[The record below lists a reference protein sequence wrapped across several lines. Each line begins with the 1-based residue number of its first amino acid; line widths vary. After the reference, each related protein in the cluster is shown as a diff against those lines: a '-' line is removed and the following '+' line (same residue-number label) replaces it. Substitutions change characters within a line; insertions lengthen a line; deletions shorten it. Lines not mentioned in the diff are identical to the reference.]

1 MMTDPVADMLT
12 RIRNG
17 LQARHDRVEM
27 PLSKL
32 KVGIAEILQQEGY
45 IEGFAVQQ
53 DFPGSLAVQLKYSR
67 GKNAAIIGLKRA
79 SRPGRRLYLGSKD
92 IPTVYNGLGI
102 SIVSTSKGLL
112 TDRDARAQH
121 VGGEVL
127 CEVW

>member
-17 LQARHDRVEM
+17 LTAHHDQVVM

-32 KVGIAEILQQEGY
+32 KTRIAGILKQEGY
-45 IEGFAVQQ
+45 IE
-53 DFPGSLAVQLKYSR
+53 DFQVNEEHPPTLTVRLKYGR
-67 GKNAAIIGLKRA
+67 ERAAAIIGLRRS
-79 SRPGRRLYLGSKD
+79 SRPGRRYYVGHD
-92 IPTVYNGLGI
+92 AIPAVYNGMGI
-102 SIVSTSKGLL
+102 SILSTSRGLL
-112 TDRDARAQH
+112 TDRDARQQN

>member
-17 LQARHDRVEM
+17 ITAKHDRVEM

-45 IEGFAVQQ
+45 IESFSVQSEL
-53 DFPGSLAVQLKYSR
+53 PGSLTVQLKYGR
-67 GKNAAIIGLKRA
+67 AREAAIIGLRRA
-79 SRPGRRLYLGSKD
+79 SRPGRRVYVGHKQ
-92 IPTVYNGLGI
+92 IPQVLNGLGI
-102 SIVSTSKGLL
+102 SIISTSRGLL
-112 TDRDARAQH
+112 TDRDARKQN